1 LSLPG
6 FLDGLG
12 STFTPG
18 GRYGFKGLTGFK
30 GFKGLYRRLNQF
42 IRGVESVNKPSA
54 SEDDYEVDDATNNLT
69 FVGDP
74 DTVGSS
80 ITAS

>member
-1 LSLPG
+1 MDDRIIRLLEKANAMEGIDTALIDALVAGLSLPG

-30 GFKGLYRRLNQF
+30 GFKGLNFPYCIN
-42 IRGVESVNKPSA
+42 
-54 SEDDYEVDDATNNLT
+54 
-69 FVGDP
+69 
-74 DTVGSS
+74 
-80 ITAS
+80 